1 MCKKL
6 KNCENIENIDMHKLI
21 KPVKLAANN
30 ELDESFLNSQILNFD
45 EIDKQDLP
53 FIQTLVQKANKNTL
67 LLYLIKEEISQ
78 HLVN

>member
-1 MCKKL
+1 MCQKL
-6 KNCENIENIDMHKLI
+6 KNVEYIENIDMDKLI

-53 FIQTLVQKANKNTL
+53 FIQTLVQKANKSTL
-67 LLYLIKEEISQ
+67 ILYLIKEEISQ

>member
-1 MCKKL
+1 MDKF
-6 KNCENIENIDMHKLI
+6 I
-21 KPVKLAANN
+21 KPVNLAKNN
-30 ELDESFLNSQILNFD
+30 ELDESLFNSQILNFD

-78 HLVN
+78 HLVA